1 MKSYCGNCNWRGVP
15 KIDLLNIEDLAKR
28 LDEGSVVP
36 SGECPKCRAL
46 CYPVKPKPKVVAHA
60 VPVVKSDAK
69 SSVKFVDGYEVRI
82 KKGRT
87 WYTVCECYYNP
98 FIGNGMQ
105 TATKIARLLN
115 GE

>member
-1 MKSYCGNCNWRGVP
+1 M
-15 KIDLLNIEDLAKR
+15 
-28 LDEGSVVP
+28 
-36 SGECPKCRAL
+36 
-46 CYPVKPKPKVVAHA
+46 
-60 VPVVKSDAK
+60 KSDAK

-105 TATKIARLLN
+105 TATKIANLLN